1 MYFSVVGF
9 HLVKIS
15 SRKIKLAP
23 ATLAAA
29 IFALSATSGVIA
41 ASAQSVIAAADIV
54 KAPGEPTAVLL
65 PSPPAGP
72 AKFFPLAEIHRGLHA
87 VAYTVFEGV
96 KPEPMDVEILGVL
109 NDAIGPGQDMIL
121 ARLQGKKAEYT
132 GVVAG
137 MSGSPVYI
145 DGRLVGAISYRIG
158 QFSKDPIAGIT
169 PIEQM
174 LQVRDRPMARGME
187 VAEGEAPQPNSTADS
202 TQPTSAM
209 AAGGE
214 VQPIATPLVFG
225 GFSRDA
231 VTRFGDKFRNLGL
244 DPVAGLGGAAA
255 AGTRQPEP
263 LVPGSAVSAIL
274 VRGDLSI
281 SGTCTVTYVDPTRLL
296 ACGHPITQFGQ
307 VSMPMTKAEVVT
319 TLASPMDS
327 FKIINTTETVGS
339 FTEDRASAI
348 MGRFGVQAKM
358 IPVSVDVIPA
368 GRTPAAGGEMRR
380 ISDEIGGSAAPDTR
394 LPSRGSSALAH
405 PGGMHF
411 EVLNNR
417 ELTPSAMLVSVYQ
430 SLSGT
435 NESANQMSYRM
446 DGELTLKGLPPVKLE
461 GIMSPSE
468 TTSGAATA
476 ATYVSSRFS
485 KLYSDTLDQPEVTGL
500 RLKMQE
506 IPERH
511 TAVLEGARLSTNE
524 ASAGDTVEVE
534 TTLHPY
540 GGEAQV
546 VRTRIKLPD
555 TLTSGPLRIVVGD
568 SGTLDRLTNP
578 PAAAGHAAASVALA
592 DAVAQLNHS
601 HPNDRIYVALLDHD
615 PQAQLESQALPAI
628 PISMANVLE
637 PLKAAQKVQLTGE
650 SVVEAGSVETNYAV
664 SGSQVLTLDIR

>member
-1 MYFSVVGF
+1 
-9 HLVKIS
+9 
-15 SRKIKLAP
+15 
-23 ATLAAA
+23 
-29 IFALSATSGVIA
+29 
-41 ASAQSVIAAADIV
+41 
-54 KAPGEPTAVLL
+54 
-65 PSPPAGP
+65 
-72 AKFFPLAEIHRGLHA
+72 
-87 VAYTVFEGV
+87 
-96 KPEPMDVEILGVL
+96 
-109 NDAIGPGQDMIL
+109 
-121 ARLQGKKAEYT
+121 
-132 GVVAG
+132 
-137 MSGSPVYI
+137 
-145 DGRLVGAISYRIG
+145 
-158 QFSKDPIAGIT
+158 
-169 PIEQM
+169 
-174 LQVRDRPMARGME
+174 
-187 VAEGEAPQPNSTADS
+187 
-202 TQPTSAM
+202 
-209 AAGGE
+209 
-214 VQPIATPLVFG
+214 
-225 GFSRDA
+225 
-231 VTRFGDKFRNLGL
+231 
-244 DPVAGLGGAAA
+244 
-255 AGTRQPEP
+255 
-263 LVPGSAVSAIL
+263 
-274 VRGDLSI
+274 
-281 SGTCTVTYVDPTRLL
+281 
-296 ACGHPITQFGQ
+296 
-307 VSMPMTKAEVVT
+307 
-319 TLASPMDS
+319 
-327 FKIINTTETVGS
+327 
-339 FTEDRASAI
+339 
-348 MGRFGVQAKM
+348 
-358 IPVSVDVIPA
+358 
-368 GRTPAAGGEMRR
+368 MRR
-380 ISDEIGGSAAPDTR
+380 VSDEIGSSAAPDTR

-500 RLKMQE
+500 RLKMEE

-546 VRTRIKLPD
+546 VRTRIKLPE